1 MAKARRKSA
10 DGLDTTTLVAGA
22 LGVTPIPVAGE
33 IGLSYFFY
41 KMLESTPYKL
51 AGIPAALLTRFML
64 YKEFYAP
71 LYENIFS

>member
-10 DGLDTTTLVAGA
+10 DGLDTLTLVAGA
-22 LGVTPIPVAGE
+22 IGVTPIPVAGE

-51 AGIPAALLTRFML
+51 AAIPAALLTRFAL
-64 YKEFYAP
+64 YTQFYAP
-71 LYENIFS
+71 IYERLFS